1 MQMVRTVKGEKETTL
16 LWEGK
21 LKDLNSLPLK
31 AFMNLPNIY
40 YISTED
46 KRGKNV
52 NIKGSGPVQ
61 VLFSTGWLLFFNL
74 GSNNSRA

>member
-1 MQMVRTVKGEKETTL
+1 MSRFESNANGQTVKGEKKIALCGGT
-16 LWEGK
+16 

-46 KRGKNV
+46 KRGKKV
-52 NIKGSGPVQ
+52 
-61 VLFSTGWLLFFNL
+61 ST
-74 GSNNSRA
+74 